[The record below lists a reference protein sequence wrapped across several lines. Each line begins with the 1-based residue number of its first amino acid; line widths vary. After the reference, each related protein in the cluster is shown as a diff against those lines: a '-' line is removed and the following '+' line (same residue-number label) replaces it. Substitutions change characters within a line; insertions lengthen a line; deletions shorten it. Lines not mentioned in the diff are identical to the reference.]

1 MKSAGGTLWTITA
14 SDSADLL
21 RQFGTL
27 GIRVPTRSEPKDQ
40 FAEEMYCLR
49 RLLFPAAK
57 KGLLA
62 FPLTVAKHETPD
74 FLLTCPVEGTVGIE
88 VTKAT
93 RKEFEADLTRLHRNQ
108 GTKHYPSDLSQ
119 GTMDLSVAG
128 WLGDA
133 AEREWVQYM
142 IACVKEKVV
151 DLESYSV
158 GRSDLLIY
166 DNTPTA
172 VTELKKAAEALRL
185 ELGKNPIFSGNG
197 RSFRVVSVI
206 HDPTLVYDVAGSCQM
221 LKYEPEWG
229 IP

>member
-1 MKSAGGTLWTITA
+1 MPWTITA
-14 SDSADLL
+14 ADSADLR

-40 FAEEMYCLR
+40 FAEEVYCLR
-49 RLLFPAAK
+49 RFLFPAAE
-57 KGLLA
+57 KGLLT
-62 FPLTVAKHETPD
+62 FPITATKHETPD
-74 FLLTCPVEGTVGIE
+74 FLLTCPIDGTVGIE

-93 RKEFEADLTRLHRNQ
+93 RKEFEADLTRFHRNRS
-108 GTKHYPSDLSQ
+108 TKHYSSDPIL

-133 AEREWVQYM
+133 AEREWVQYI
-142 IACVKEKVV
+142 IARVKEKVA

-158 GRSDLLIY
+158 GRNDLLIY
-166 DNTPTA
+166 DNAPTA
-172 VTELKKAAEALRL
+172 VTELKEAAEALRL
-185 ELGKNPIFSGNG
+185 ALSMNPVCTGNG

-206 HDPTLVYDVAGSCQM
+206 HDPVLIYNVAGSCQM
-221 LKYEPEWG
+221 LKYKPEWG